1 MLARGFSQ
9 GWCVC
14 VLGGG
19 CLQGLHMLYSLTSDV
34 KSLCIRVSLLGSFS
48 LVFYPLPS
56 HPSWLGKY
64 VVSILVSTAFPVS
77 ECLVV
82 AAHRVVMDTLRIR
95 LGVIFGSTFLS
106 GTIPQAH
113 LLLMGLNSLE
123 VKYLA
128 TTSSITSLK
137 NKKKKINV

>member
-1 MLARGFSQ
+1 MEQLHQLNTKQCWPAVSPRAGVRGIRGLSAGASHALQ
-9 GWCVC
+9 
-14 VLGGG
+14 LG
-19 CLQGLHMLYSLTSDV
+19 
-34 KSLCIRVSLLGSFS
+34 
-48 LVFYPLPS
+48 
-56 HPSWLGKY
+56 
-64 VVSILVSTAFPVS
+64 
-77 ECLVV
+77 
-82 AAHRVVMDTLRIR
+82 RVVMDTIRIR

-137 NKKKKINV
+137 NKNRKLMSKHLLVCALKQYHLLLVLAYAD